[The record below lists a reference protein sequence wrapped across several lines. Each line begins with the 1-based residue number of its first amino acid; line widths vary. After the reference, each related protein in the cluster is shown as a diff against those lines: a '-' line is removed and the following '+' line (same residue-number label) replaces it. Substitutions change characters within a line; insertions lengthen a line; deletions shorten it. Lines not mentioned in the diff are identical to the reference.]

1 MVHGFC
7 VRCSTRPMKTAE
19 YMCPGAFDDDEPFG
33 HYALNM
39 PFYTHFTSP
48 IRRYADLVVHWQV
61 RVLEQG
67 GCTALVAIPI
77 ATC

>member
-1 MVHGFC
+1 MENPCCSCECLPQYFC
-7 VRCSTRPMKTAE
+7 TDGVDRKEWR
-19 YMCPGAFDDDEPFG
+19 
-33 HYALNM
+33 HYGLGM
-39 PFYTHFTSP
+39 PIYTHFTSP